1 MIRRLIALLLTAP
14 AFVGA
19 QRDPVLKQVNVPHP
33 YYWRELYIPQVT
45 SGPSAAA
52 WSPDGRELVYSMQG
66 SLWRQRIGTD
76 SATQLTDGPGY
87 DYQPDWSPDGRF
99 VVYASYHDDAI
110 ELRVLEVASAQSHS
124 LVSNGAVNVEPRWS
138 PDGRRIAFVSTEF
151 KQRFHLFVVDVR
163 DGRAG
168 TRRRV
173 SEDRAGGLPRYYYS
187 QWDHSISPA
196 WSPDGREL
204 VYVNNRGHVWGSG
217 GVWRAVV
224 PAAGAV
230 GLAGREIRDEETTW
244 GARPDWSRDGRRI
257 VYASYVGRQW
267 HQLWVMTAD
276 GKNPVQL
283 TYGDFD
289 ATSPRW
295 SPDASRIAYISNEGG
310 NTSLRIV
317 DVRGGRISTV
327 VATARRYRNAVRSFG
342 LQLDDRRGSRAIG
355 RVSIRGQ
362 DGRYWAPDDAW
373 RHADDS
379 FDRAQQKV
387 ETGYFHVDGH
397 ADITLPYGAYTI
409 TAWYGLESAPESLTV
424 RVDANT
430 AGARVAPERIADLA
444 NDGWRSGDLHVHMNY
459 GGHYRA
465 TPATLAF
472 QARAEHL
479 DFVEA
484 LIVNKE
490 GRVPDWPYFSGA
502 LDPASGNGVALS
514 FSQEFHTS
522 YWGHTGLLGLRE
534 HVLLPSYSSYQVT
547 PASSPVPTN
556 ADVADLGH
564 AQGALFGYVHP
575 FDEDPD
581 PANAKVPLTNELPV
595 DVALGKV
602 DYMEILGFSDHL
614 ATARTWY
621 RLLNCGFRVP
631 AGAGTDAMT
640 NYASLRGPVGMNRVY
655 VKTAGTTHDA
665 FLRGLKAGRTFATN
679 GPLIIMTVDGHEP
692 GDEIALAPGASSV
705 NVGVWMRS
713 IVPVEKLEIVSNG
726 VVVAAISLGGDR
738 MRADT
743 TVSLTIAQSAW
754 ITVRAWSSHAEPRVF
769 DNYPFATTSPV
780 YVTVGGRPIRSTA
793 DARWFLSWV
802 ARLDAAARAHT
813 GYDAPGERAHVL
825 AQIDSA
831 RAEWVRRAT
840 P

>member
-1 MIRRLIALLLTAP
+1 MQRVVALMLFAVP
-14 AFVGA
+14 AMVAA
-19 QRDPVLKQVNVPHP
+19 QREPVLKQVDVPHP

-66 SLWRQRIGTD
+66 SLWRQRVGTD

-110 ELRVLEVASAQSHS
+110 ELRMLELATRESRS
-124 LVSNGAVNVEPRWS
+124 LVGNGAVNVEPRWS
-138 PDGRRIAFVSTEF
+138 PDGRRVAFVSTMF
-151 KQRFHLFVVDVR
+151 KKRFHLFVADVR

-168 TRRRV
+168 AARRV
-173 SEDRAGGLPRYYYS
+173 SDDRAGGLPRYYYS
-187 QWDHSISPA
+187 QWDHTISPA

-217 GVWRAVV
+217 GIWRAVV
-224 PAAGAV
+224 PGPGAT
-230 GLAGREIRDEETTW
+230 GLNGREIRDEETTW

-257 VYASYVGRQW
+257 VYASYLGRQW
-267 HQLWVMTAD
+267 HQLWLMTAE

-283 TYGDFD
+283 TYGEWD

-295 SPDASRIAYISNEGG
+295 SPDASRIAFISNDGG

-317 DVRGGRISTV
+317 DVRGGRIERV
-327 VATARRYRNAVRSFG
+327 VANRRRYRSSISRFEIISDEGARAVR
-342 LQLDDRRGSRAIG
+342 A
-355 RVSIRGQ
+355 SIRGA
-362 DGRYWAPDDAW
+362 DGRYWAPDNAW
-373 RHADDS
+373 RHADDG
-379 FDRAQQKV
+379 FDRRLQRM
-387 ETGYFHVDGH
+387 ETGYFHVDGLVSL
-397 ADITLPYGAYTI
+397 TLPVGRYAYQAWRGFECRPQTETIDVEVGVVSGLGGAEC
-409 TAWYGLESAPESLTV
+409 A
-424 RVDANT
+424 
-430 AGARVAPERIADLA
+430 RIADLA
-444 NDGWRSGDLHVHMNY
+444 KDGWRSGDLHVHMNY

-465 TPATLAF
+465 TPASLAF

-479 DFVEA
+479 DVVEA

-490 GRVPDWPYFSGA
+490 GRVPDLPYFTGAVDTVSGR
-502 LDPASGNGVALS
+502 GVTIS

-522 YWGHTGLLGLRE
+522 FWGHTGLLGLRD
-534 HVLLPSYSSYQVT
+534 HVLLPSYASYQVT
-547 PASSPVPTN
+547 PISSPVPTN

-575 FDEDPD
+575 LDEDPD
-581 PANAKVPLTNELPV
+581 PANAKVSLTNELPV

-602 DYMEILGFSDHL
+602 DYMEILGFADHL

-621 RLLNCGFRVP
+621 RLLNCGFKIP

-655 VKTAGTTHDA
+655 VKTTGASHEA

-679 GPLIIMTVDGHEP
+679 GPLVTITVDGHEP
-692 GDEIALAPGASSV
+692 GDEIALAPGTSTVSV
-705 NVGVWMRS
+705 KVWLRS
-713 IVPVEKLEIVSNG
+713 IVGVEKLEVVSNG
-726 VVVAAISLGGDR
+726 AVVASIPLAGDR
-738 MRADT
+738 TRADT
-743 TVSLTIAQSAW
+743 TISLAMATSGWIA
-754 ITVRAWSSHAEPRVF
+754 VRAWSSRADPLVF

-780 YVTVGGRPIRSTA
+780 YVTVGGLPIRSSA
-793 DARWFLSWV
+793 DAKWFLTWV
-802 ARLDAAARAHT
+802 ARLHAAARAHS
-813 GYDAPGERAHVL
+813 GYDAPAERAHVL

-831 RAEWVRRAT
+831 RVEFERRAA